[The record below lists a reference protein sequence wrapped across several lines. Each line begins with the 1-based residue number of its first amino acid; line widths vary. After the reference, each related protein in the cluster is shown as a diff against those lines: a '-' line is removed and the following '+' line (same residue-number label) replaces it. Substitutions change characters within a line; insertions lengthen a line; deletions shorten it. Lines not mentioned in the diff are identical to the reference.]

1 MFLAADKAA
10 RTEHPGWAATR
21 LFLAPRVTGKGKG
34 AVNEE
39 PRLDTLAID
48 WKRGEVDL
56 RHGGPTAKR
65 QTVQP
70 GGDILNPIRVS
81 LFVIAVAGLVGGLLA
96 PYAGLGPFQSWI
108 WGLAA
113 GAVLA
118 VLIYEIATSLLQ
130 GEVGLDIVAGLS
142 ISAALAFG
150 ETLAAGV
157 VALMYAGGQ
166 LLEDYAANRARAD
179 MKALLARVPKTALRY
194 DDGHLQE
201 VAIDAIRPGD
211 RLLIRQGDIVPVDGR
226 VSNGRALLDM
236 AALTGE
242 SVPVKAIE
250 GQDLPSGARSLDTA
264 FDMVATRPAAES
276 TYAGIVRLVQ
286 AAQAA
291 KAPMVRLADRYAL
304 VFLAVTLALAGG
316 TWWFTG
322 DHIRMLAVLVS
333 ATPCPLI
340 LAVPVAIIAG
350 MGKAARRGVLM
361 KGGPVLETMARAANL
376 VIDKT
381 GTLTKGR
388 AELAGIIPAAHWQ
401 ADEMLRLAASL
412 EQASAHV
419 TASSIV
425 AAAQARGLALAYPQD
440 VRETAGEGLEGQ
452 VEGHHL
458 IIGGHDFVAR
468 KLGLSALPRP
478 EREPGTALAALAIS
492 GRLAG
497 HLLLADAVRPETPLA
512 LEKLRQAGIRRI
524 VLASGDAQAVVDRVG
539 EGLGLDLLRGEL
551 KPDEKVAI
559 VLAERR
565 SGITLMV
572 GDGVNDA
579 PALAVADVGISMG
592 ATGSAAATESAD
604 AVLLVDDLTRLAEGL
619 AAARRARAIAVQ
631 SVLAGLGLSFAA
643 MLAAAFGWITV
654 VEGALFQEA
663 IDVAVILNALRA
675 LR

>member
-1 MFLAADKAA
+1 M
-10 RTEHPGWAATR
+10 
-21 LFLAPRVTGKGKG
+21 
-34 AVNEE
+34 
-39 PRLDTLAID
+39 
-48 WKRGEVDL
+48 
-56 RHGGPTAKR
+56 
-65 QTVQP
+65 
-70 GGDILNPIRVS
+70 NPIRII
-81 LFVIAVAGLVGGLLA
+81 LFAIAVAGLAGGLIA
-96 PYAGLGPFQSWI
+96 PYVGLGALQGWI

-113 GAVLA
+113 AAVLA
-118 VLIYEIATSLLQ
+118 VLLVEIVSSLAR

-194 DDGHLQE
+194 VDGHLE
-201 VAIDAIRPGD
+201 DVAIDSIRPGD

-226 VSNGRALLDM
+226 VSTGRALLDM

-242 SVPVKAIE
+242 SVPVRARE
-250 GQDLPSGARSLDTA
+250 GQEVQSGARSLDTA
-264 FDMVATRPAAES
+264 FDMLASRPAAES
-276 TYAGIVRLVQ
+276 TYAGIVRLVE

-304 VFLAVTLALAGG
+304 LFLVVTVGLAGA

-340 LAVPVAIIAG
+340 LAVPVAIISG

-388 AELAGIIPAAHWQ
+388 AELASIIPAAYWPPE
-401 ADEMLRLAASL
+401 EMLRIAASL

-419 TASSIV
+419 TAASIV
-425 AAAQARGLALAYPQD
+425 AAAQSRGMALVMPHD
-440 VRETAGEGLEGQ
+440 VHETAGEGLEGM
-452 VEGHHL
+452 VEHHRV
-458 IIGGHDFVAR
+458 IVGGHDFVAR
-468 KLGLSALPRP
+468 RLGLSSLPRP
-478 EREPGTALAALAIS
+478 EREPGTAVAALAIS

-512 LEKLRQAGIRRI
+512 LERLRQAGIRRI
-524 VLASGDAQAVVDRVG
+524 VLASGDAQGVVDRVA
-539 EGLGLDLLRGEL
+539 EGLGLDLTRGEL
-551 KPDEKVAI
+551 HPEEKVSI
-559 VLAERR
+559 VLAERK
-565 SGITLMV
+565 SGVTLMV

-579 PALAVADVGISMG
+579 PALAAADVGISMG
-592 ATGSAAATESAD
+592 ANGSAAATESAD

-631 SVLAGLGLSFAA
+631 SVLAGLGMSFVA
-643 MLAAAFGWITV
+643 MLAAAFGYITV
-654 VEGALFQEA
+654 VEGALLQEA

>member
-1 MFLAADKAA
+1 M
-10 RTEHPGWAATR
+10 E
-21 LFLAPRVTGKGKG
+21 
-34 AVNEE
+34 
-39 PRLDTLAID
+39 TLAID
-48 WKRGEVDL
+48 WKKGKLDPC
-56 RHGGPTAKR
+56 HGDAASYGQNA
-65 QTVQP
+65 QP
-70 GGDILNPIRVS
+70 GESILNPIRVS
-81 LFVIAVAGLVGGLLA
+81 LFVIAVAGLFGGLLA
-96 PYAGLGPFQSWI
+96 PFLGLAAVQSLI
-108 WGLAA
+108 WGVAA

-118 VLIYEIATSLLQ
+118 VLLYEIVTSLLK

-142 ISAALAFG
+142 ISAALVFG

-194 DDGHLQE
+194 DDGHLAQ

-226 VSNGRALLDM
+226 VSSGRALLDL

-242 SVPVKAIE
+242 SIPVKAVE
-250 GQDLPSGARSLDTA
+250 GQDVQSGARSLDTA
-264 FDMVATRPAAES
+264 FDMLATRPASES

-304 VFLAVTLALAGG
+304 LFLAVTVGLAGA
-316 TWWFTG
+316 TWYLTG
-322 DHIRMLAVLVS
+322 DHVRMLAVLVS

-381 GTLTKGR
+381 GTLTRGR
-388 AELAGIIPAAHWQ
+388 AELSGIVPSAHWTS
-401 ADEMLRLAASL
+401 DEMLRLAASL

-419 TASSIV
+419 TAASIV
-425 AAAQARGLALAYPQD
+425 AAARGKGLALSYPQQ
-440 VRETAGEGLEGQ
+440 VRETAGEGLEGV

-458 IIGGHDFVAR
+458 IVGGHDFVTR
-468 KLGLSALPRP
+468 KLGISALPRP
-478 EREPGTALAALAIS
+478 DREPGTALVALAVS

-512 LEKLRQAGIRRI
+512 LERLRQAGIRRI
-524 VLASGDAQAVVDRVG
+524 VLASGDAQGVVDRVG
-539 EGLGLDLLRGEL
+539 EGLGLDVLRGALSPE
-551 KPDEKVAI
+551 EKVA
-559 VLAERR
+559 VVKAERA

-631 SVLAGLGLSFAA
+631 SVIAGLGLSFAA
-643 MLAAAFGWITV
+643 MLAAAFGYITV
-654 VEGALFQEA
+654 VEGALIQEA

-675 LR
+675 LK

>member
-1 MFLAADKAA
+1 M
-10 RTEHPGWAATR
+10 
-21 LFLAPRVTGKGKG
+21 
-34 AVNEE
+34 
-39 PRLDTLAID
+39 
-48 WKRGEVDL
+48 
-56 RHGGPTAKR
+56 
-65 QTVQP
+65 QP
-70 GGDILNPIRVS
+70 GGDILSPLRII
-81 LFVIAVAGLVGGLLA
+81 LFVLAVLGLACGLLA
-96 PYAGLGPFQSWI
+96 PLVGLAGMQGWI
-108 WGLAA
+108 WGLPAA
-113 GAVLA
+113 AILA
-118 VLIYEIATSLLQ
+118 VLLWEIVTSLVA

-194 DDGHLQE
+194 DDGHLAE

-211 RLLIRQGDIVPVDGR
+211 RLLIRQGDTVPVDGR
-226 VSNGRALLDM
+226 VSNGRALLDV

-242 SVPVKAIE
+242 SVPVTSGE
-250 GQDLPSGARSLDTA
+250 GQEVPSGARSLDAA
-264 FDMVATRPAAES
+264 FDMVATRPAATS

-304 VFLAVTLALAGG
+304 VFLVVTVGLAGA
-316 TWWFTG
+316 TWLITG
-322 DHIRMLAVLVS
+322 SHIRMLAVLVS

-361 KGGPVLETMARAANL
+361 KGGPVLETMARAVTL

-388 AELAGIIPAAHWQ
+388 AELAGIIPAAQWD
-401 ADEMLRLAASL
+401 ADEILRTAASL

-419 TASSIV
+419 TAASIV
-425 AAAQARGLALAYPQD
+425 AAATERGLTLSHPAQ
-440 VRETAGEGLEGQ
+440 VHETAGEGLEGE
-452 VEGHHL
+452 VGGRRVVV
-458 IIGGHDFVAR
+458 GGHDFVAR
-468 KLGLSALPRP
+468 RLGHSALARP
-478 EREPGTALAALAIS
+478 EREPGTALATLAID

-512 LEKLRQAGIRRI
+512 LERLRQAGIRRI
-524 VLASGDAQAVVDRVG
+524 VLASGDSQGVVDRVG
-539 EGLGLDLLRGEL
+539 EGLGLDLLRGGL
-551 KPDEKVAI
+551 KPAEKVAI
-559 VLAERR
+559 VRAERR

-619 AAARRARAIAVQ
+619 AAARRARAIAVE

-654 VEGALFQEA
+654 VEGALIQEA

>member
-1 MFLAADKAA
+1 M
-10 RTEHPGWAATR
+10 
-21 LFLAPRVTGKGKG
+21 
-34 AVNEE
+34 
-39 PRLDTLAID
+39 
-48 WKRGEVDL
+48 
-56 RHGGPTAKR
+56 
-65 QTVQP
+65 
-70 GGDILNPIRVS
+70 
-81 LFVIAVAGLVGGLLA
+81 
-96 PYAGLGPFQSWI
+96 
-108 WGLAA
+108 
-113 GAVLA
+113 
-118 VLIYEIATSLLQ
+118 
-130 GEVGLDIVAGLS
+130 GLDLVAGLS
-142 ISAALAFG
+142 ISAALLFG

-166 LLEDYAANRARAD
+166 LLEDYAENRARAD

-194 DDGHLQE
+194 DDGHLEE
-201 VAIDAIRPGD
+201 VAIDVIGPGD
-211 RLLIRQGDIVPVDGR
+211 RLLVRQGDIVPVDGR

-242 SVPVKAIE
+242 SVPVTCGE
-250 GQDLPSGARSLDTA
+250 GHDVPSGARSLDAA
-264 FDMVATRPAAES
+264 FDMMATRPAAES

-291 KAPMVRLADRYAL
+291 KAPMVRLADRYGL
-304 VFLAVTLALAGG
+304 VFLVVTVGLAGA
-316 TWWFTG
+316 TWYFTG
-322 DHIRMLAVLVS
+322 SHIRMLAVLVS

-361 KGGPVLETMARAANL
+361 KGGPVLETMARAVNL

-388 AELAGIIPAAHWQ
+388 AELAGIIPTAHWQ
-401 ADEMLRLAASL
+401 PDEMLRIAASL

-419 TASSIV
+419 TAASLV
-425 AAAQARGLALAYPQD
+425 AAAQARGLTLAYPRD
-440 VRETAGEGLEGQ
+440 VHETAGEGLEGM
-452 VEGHHL
+452 VDGHRV
-458 IIGGHDFVAR
+458 IVGGHDFVAR

-478 EREPGTALAALAIS
+478 EREAGTALAALAIS

-497 HLLLADAVRPETPLA
+497 HLVLADAVRPETPLA
-512 LEKLRQAGIRRI
+512 LERLRQAGIRRI
-524 VLASGDAQAVVDRVG
+524 VLASGDSQAVVDRVG
-539 EGLGLDLLRGEL
+539 DGLGLDLLRGGL

-559 VLAERR
+559 VLAERK
-565 SGITLMV
+565 SGVTLMV

-619 AAARRARAIAVQ
+619 SAARRARAIAVQ
-631 SVLAGLGLSFAA
+631 SVMAGLGMSFAA
-643 MLAAAFGWITV
+643 MLAAAFGYITV
-654 VEGALFQEA
+654 VEGALLQEA

>member
-1 MFLAADKAA
+1 M
-10 RTEHPGWAATR
+10 
-21 LFLAPRVTGKGKG
+21 
-34 AVNEE
+34 
-39 PRLDTLAID
+39 
-48 WKRGEVDL
+48 
-56 RHGGPTAKR
+56 
-65 QTVQP
+65 
-70 GGDILNPIRVS
+70 
-81 LFVIAVAGLVGGLLA
+81 LA
-96 PYAGLGPFQSWI
+96 PYVGLAPFQSWI
-108 WGLAA
+108 WGVAA

-118 VLIYEIATSLLQ
+118 VLLVEIATSLLK

-194 DDGHLQE
+194 TDGHLEE

-211 RLLIRQGDIVPVDGR
+211 RLLLRQGDIVPVDGR

-242 SVPVKAIE
+242 SVPVKSLE
-250 GQDLPSGARSLDTA
+250 GQDVQSGARSLDTP
-264 FDMVATRPAAES
+264 FDMVATRPASES

-304 VFLAVTLALAGG
+304 VFLAVTVGLAGA
-316 TWWFTG
+316 TWYLTG

-340 LAVPVAIIAG
+340 LAVPVAIISG

-361 KGGPVLETMARAANL
+361 KGGPVLETMARAVTL

-388 AELAGIIPAAHWQ
+388 AELAGIIPTGPWA
-401 ADEMLRLAASL
+401 ADEILRLAASL

-419 TASSIV
+419 TAASIV
-425 AAAQARGLALAYPQD
+425 AAAQDRGLALAYPQE
-440 VRETAGEGLEGQ
+440 VRETAGEGLEGV
-452 VEGHHL
+452 VEGLRL
-458 IIGGHDFVAR
+458 IVGGHDFVAR
-468 KLGLSALPRP
+468 KLGLPVLRRP
-478 EREPGTALAALAIS
+478 EREPGMALAALAID
-492 GRLAG
+492 GQLAG

-512 LEKLRQAGIRRI
+512 LEKLRQTGIRRI

-539 EGLGLDLLRGEL
+539 DGLGLDVLRGAL
-551 KPDEKVAI
+551 KPEEKVAI
-559 VLAERR
+559 VTAERAN
-565 SGITLMV
+565 GITLMV

-643 MLAAAFGWITV
+643 MLAAAFGYITV
-654 VEGALFQEA
+654 VEGALLQEA

>member
-1 MFLAADKAA
+1 M
-10 RTEHPGWAATR
+10 
-21 LFLAPRVTGKGKG
+21 
-34 AVNEE
+34 
-39 PRLDTLAID
+39 
-48 WKRGEVDL
+48 
-56 RHGGPTAKR
+56 
-65 QTVQP
+65 
-70 GGDILNPIRVS
+70 
-81 LFVIAVAGLVGGLLA
+81 GGLLA
-96 PYAGLGPFQSWI
+96 PFVGLAAFQGWI

-118 VLIYEIATSLLQ
+118 VLLYEIVTSLLA

-194 DDGHLQE
+194 VDGHLEE
-201 VAIDAIRPGD
+201 VAIDAINPGD
-211 RLLIRQGDIVPVDGR
+211 RLLIRQGDLVPVDGR

-242 SVPVKAIE
+242 SVPVKSGE
-250 GQDLPSGARSLDTA
+250 GQDVQSGARSLDTA
-264 FDMVATRPAAES
+264 FDMVATRPASES

-304 VFLAVTLALAGG
+304 VFLAVTVGLAGA
-316 TWWFTG
+316 TWYFTG
-322 DHIRMLAVLVS
+322 SHIRMLAVLVS

-361 KGGPVLETMARAANL
+361 KGGPVLETMARAVNL

-381 GTLTKGR
+381 GTLTRGR
-388 AELAGIIPAAHWQ
+388 ADLAGIIPAAHWE
-401 ADEMLRLAASL
+401 ADEMLRIAASL

-419 TASSIV
+419 TAASIV
-425 AAAQARGLALAYPQD
+425 AAAQQRALTLSYPQD
-440 VRETAGEGLEGQ
+440 VHETAGEGLEGM
-452 VEGHHL
+452 VDGHRV
-458 IIGGHDFVAR
+458 IVGGHDFVAR
-468 KLGLSALPRP
+468 RLGLSVLPRP
-478 EREPGTALAALAIS
+478 EREPGATLAALAIS

-512 LEKLRQAGIRRI
+512 LERLRQAGIKRI
-524 VLASGDAQAVVDRVG
+524 VLASGDSQAVVDRIG
-539 EGLGLDLLRGEL
+539 EGLGLDLLRGGL
-551 KPDEKVAI
+551 KPEEKVSI
-559 VLAERR
+559 VVAERK

-631 SVLAGLGLSFAA
+631 SVLLGLGLSFAA
-643 MLAAAFGWITV
+643 MLAAAFGYITV
-654 VEGALFQEA
+654 VEGALLQEA

-675 LR
+675 LK

>member
-1 MFLAADKAA
+1 MSPV
-10 RTEHPGWAATR
+10 RIV
-21 LFLAPRVTGKGKG
+21 LFA
-34 AVNEE
+34 
-39 PRLDTLAID
+39 
-48 WKRGEVDL
+48 
-56 RHGGPTAKR
+56 
-65 QTVQP
+65 
-70 GGDILNPIRVS
+70 
-81 LFVIAVAGLVGGLLA
+81 IAVAGLLGGFLV
-96 PYAGLGPFQSWI
+96 PYLGHPELQSWI
-108 WGLAA
+108 WGGAA
-113 GAVLA
+113 GAILA
-118 VLIYEIATSLLQ
+118 VLLTEIVTSLLK

-194 DDGHLQE
+194 DDGHLEE

-211 RLLIRQGDIVPVDGR
+211 KLLIRQGDIVPVDGR
-226 VSNGRALLDM
+226 ISSGKALLDM

-242 SVPVKAIE
+242 SVPVKSLE
-250 GQDLPSGARSLDTA
+250 GQDVPSGARSLDTA
-264 FDMVATRPAAES
+264 FDMRATRPASES

-304 VFLAVTLALAGG
+304 VFLAVTVALAGV
-316 TWWFTG
+316 TWFLTK

-340 LAVPVAIIAG
+340 LAVPVAIISG

-361 KGGPVLETMARAANL
+361 KGGPVLETMARATNL

-381 GTLTKGR
+381 GTLTRGR
-388 AELAGIIPAAHWQ
+388 AELAGIIPAGHWQ
-401 ADEMLRLAASL
+401 PEEMLRLAASL

-419 TASSIV
+419 TAASIV
-425 AAAQARGLALAYPQD
+425 AAAQERGLALAYPRD
-440 VRETAGEGLEGQ
+440 VHETAGEGLSGR
-452 VEGHHL
+452 VEGHSV
-458 IIGGHDFVAR
+458 IVGGHDFVTR
-468 KLGLSALPRP
+468 QLGHPTLPRP

-497 HLLLADAVRPETPLA
+497 HLMLADAVRSETPLA
-512 LEKLRQAGIRRI
+512 LERLREAGIRRI
-524 VLASGDAQAVVDRVG
+524 VLASGDSQGVVDRVG
-539 EGLGLDLLRGEL
+539 EGLGLDLLLGEL
-551 KPDEKVAI
+551 RPDEKVAI
-559 VLAERR
+559 VLAERK

-631 SVLAGLGLSFAA
+631 SVLAGLGMSFAA
-643 MLAAAFGWITV
+643 MLAAAFGYITV
-654 VEGALFQEA
+654 VEGALLQEA

>member
-1 MFLAADKAA
+1 
-10 RTEHPGWAATR
+10 
-21 LFLAPRVTGKGKG
+21 
-34 AVNEE
+34 
-39 PRLDTLAID
+39 
-48 WKRGEVDL
+48 
-56 RHGGPTAKR
+56 
-65 QTVQP
+65 
-70 GGDILNPIRVS
+70 LNPLRIT
-81 LFVIAVAGLVGGLLA
+81 LFILAVAGLVGGLLA
-96 PYAGLGPFQSWI
+96 PYVGLGAYQSWI
-108 WGLAA
+108 WGVPA

-118 VLIYEIATSLLQ
+118 VLLYEIVTSLLA
-130 GEVGLDIVAGLS
+130 GEVGLDLVAGIS

-194 DDGHLQE
+194 SDGHLEE

-211 RLLIRQGDIVPVDGR
+211 RLLMRQGDIVPVDGR

-242 SVPVKAIE
+242 SVPVKSAE
-250 GQDLPSGARSLDTA
+250 GQDVQSGARSLDTA
-264 FDMVATRPAAES
+264 FDMVATRPASES

-304 VFLAVTLALAGG
+304 VFLFVTVALAGG
-316 TWWFTG
+316 TWYFTG

-361 KGGPVLETMARAANL
+361 KGGPVLETMARAVNL

-388 AELAGIIPAAHWQ
+388 AELGGIIPAAHWQ

-419 TASSIV
+419 TAASIV
-425 AAAQARGLALAYPQD
+425 AAAQARGLTLAYPQD
-440 VRETAGEGLEGQ
+440 VHETAGEGLEGI
-452 VEGHHL
+452 VEGHRV

-468 KLGLSALPRP
+468 KLGLSALPPP
-478 EREPGTALAALAIS
+478 EREPGTALAALAVS

-497 HLLLADAVRPETPLA
+497 HFLLADAVRPETPLA
-512 LEKLRQAGIRRI
+512 LQKLRQAGIKRI
-524 VLASGDAQAVVDRVG
+524 VLASGDAQAVVDRIG
-539 EGLGLDLLRGEL
+539 EGLGLDVLRGAL

-559 VLAERR
+559 VRAERQ

-631 SVLAGLGLSFAA
+631 SVLAGLGMSFAA
-643 MLAAAFGWITV
+643 MIAAAFGFITV
-654 VEGALFQEA
+654 VEGALLQEA

>member
-1 MFLAADKAA
+1 M
-10 RTEHPGWAATR
+10 
-21 LFLAPRVTGKGKG
+21 
-34 AVNEE
+34 
-39 PRLDTLAID
+39 
-48 WKRGEVDL
+48 
-56 RHGGPTAKR
+56 
-65 QTVQP
+65 
-70 GGDILNPIRVS
+70 
-81 LFVIAVAGLVGGLLA
+81 GGLLA
-96 PYAGLGPFQSWI
+96 PFVGLAAFQGWI

-118 VLIYEIATSLLQ
+118 VLLYEIVTSLLA

-179 MKALLARVPKTALRY
+179 MKALLARVPETALRY
-194 DDGHLQE
+194 VDGHLEE
-201 VAIDAIRPGD
+201 VAIDAINPGD
-211 RLLIRQGDIVPVDGR
+211 RLLIRQGDLVPVDGR

-242 SVPVKAIE
+242 SVPVKSGE
-250 GQDLPSGARSLDTA
+250 GQDVQSGARSLDTA
-264 FDMVATRPAAES
+264 FDMVATRPASES

-304 VFLAVTLALAGG
+304 VFLAVTVGLAGA
-316 TWWFTG
+316 TWYFTG
-322 DHIRMLAVLVS
+322 SHIRMLAVLVS

-361 KGGPVLETMARAANL
+361 KGGPVLETMARAVNL

-381 GTLTKGR
+381 GTLTRGR
-388 AELAGIIPAAHWQ
+388 ADLAGIIPAAHWE
-401 ADEMLRLAASL
+401 ADEMLRIAASL

-419 TASSIV
+419 TAASIV
-425 AAAQARGLALAYPQD
+425 AAAQQRALTLSYPQD
-440 VRETAGEGLEGQ
+440 VHETAGEGLEGM
-452 VEGHHL
+452 VDGHCV
-458 IIGGHDFVAR
+458 IVGGHDFVAR
-468 KLGLSALPRP
+468 RLGLSVLPRP
-478 EREPGTALAALAIS
+478 EREPGATLAALAIS

-512 LEKLRQAGIRRI
+512 LERLRQAGIKRI
-524 VLASGDAQAVVDRVG
+524 VLASGDSQAVVDRIG
-539 EGLGLDLLRGEL
+539 EGLGLDLLRGGL
-551 KPDEKVAI
+551 KPEEKVSI
-559 VLAERR
+559 VVAERK

-631 SVLAGLGLSFAA
+631 SVLLGLGLSFAA
-643 MLAAAFGWITV
+643 MLAAAFGYITV
-654 VEGALFQEA
+654 VEGALLQEA

-675 LR
+675 LK

>member
-1 MFLAADKAA
+1 M
-10 RTEHPGWAATR
+10 
-21 LFLAPRVTGKGKG
+21 
-34 AVNEE
+34 
-39 PRLDTLAID
+39 
-48 WKRGEVDL
+48 
-56 RHGGPTAKR
+56 
-65 QTVQP
+65 QP
-70 GGDILNPIRVS
+70 GGANLNPIRVS
-81 LFVIAVAGLVGGLLA
+81 LFFIAVAGLIGGLLA
-96 PYAGLGPFQSWI
+96 PFVGLAPFQSLI
-108 WGLAA
+108 WGAAA

-118 VLIYEIATSLLQ
+118 VLLYEIVTSLLK

-194 DDGHLQE
+194 TDGHLDE

-211 RLLIRQGDIVPVDGR
+211 RLLLRQGDIVPVDGR
-226 VSNGRALLDM
+226 VSNGRALLDL

-242 SVPVKAIE
+242 SVPVKSLE
-250 GQDLPSGARSLDTA
+250 GQDVQSGARSLDTA
-264 FDMVATRPAAES
+264 FDMVATRPASES

-304 VFLAVTLALAGG
+304 VFLVVTVGLAGA
-316 TWWFTG
+316 TWYLTG

-340 LAVPVAIIAG
+340 LAVPVAIISG

-361 KGGPVLETMARAANL
+361 KGGPVLETMARAVTL

-388 AELAGIIPAAHWQ
+388 AELAGIIPAGRWAP
-401 ADEMLRLAASL
+401 DEMLRLAASL

-419 TASSIV
+419 TAASIV
-425 AAAQARGLALAYPQD
+425 AAAQDRGLALAYPQE
-440 VRETAGEGLEGQ
+440 VRETAGEGLEGV
-452 VEGHHL
+452 VESLHL
-458 IIGGHDFVAR
+458 IVGGHDFVAR
-468 KLGLSALPRP
+468 KLGLPVLPRP
-478 EREPGTALAALAIS
+478 EREPGMALAALAVD
-492 GRLAG
+492 GQLAG

-539 EGLGLDLLRGEL
+539 DGLGLDVLRGEL
-551 KPDEKVAI
+551 KPEEKVAI
-559 VLAERR
+559 VTAERLN
-565 SGITLMV
+565 GVTLMV

-604 AVLLVDDLTRLAEGL
+604 AVLLVEDLTRLAEGL
-619 AAARRARAIAVQ
+619 SAARRARAIAVQ

-643 MLAAAFGWITV
+643 MLAAAFGYITV
-654 VEGALFQEA
+654 VEGALLQEA

>member
-1 MFLAADKAA
+1 MLAPFVGLAA
-10 RTEHPGWAATR
+10 
-21 LFLAPRVTGKGKG
+21 
-34 AVNEE
+34 
-39 PRLDTLAID
+39 
-48 WKRGEVDL
+48 
-56 RHGGPTAKR
+56 
-65 QTVQP
+65 
-70 GGDILNPIRVS
+70 
-81 LFVIAVAGLVGGLLA
+81 
-96 PYAGLGPFQSWI
+96 FQGWI

-118 VLIYEIATSLLQ
+118 VLLYEIVTSLLA

-179 MKALLARVPKTALRY
+179 MKALLARVPETALRY
-194 DDGHLQE
+194 VDGHLEE
-201 VAIDAIRPGD
+201 VAIDAINPGD
-211 RLLIRQGDIVPVDGR
+211 RLLIRQGDLVPVDGR

-242 SVPVKAIE
+242 SVPVKSGE
-250 GQDLPSGARSLDTA
+250 GQDVQSGARSLDTA
-264 FDMVATRPAAES
+264 FDMVATRPASES

-304 VFLAVTLALAGG
+304 VFLAVTVGLAGA
-316 TWWFTG
+316 TWYFTG
-322 DHIRMLAVLVS
+322 SHIRMLAVLVS

-361 KGGPVLETMARAANL
+361 KGGPVLETMARAVNL

-381 GTLTKGR
+381 GTLTRGR
-388 AELAGIIPAAHWQ
+388 ADLAGIIPAAHWE
-401 ADEMLRLAASL
+401 ADEMLRIAASL

-419 TASSIV
+419 TAASIV
-425 AAAQARGLALAYPQD
+425 AAAQQRALTLSYPQD
-440 VRETAGEGLEGQ
+440 VHETAGEGLEGM
-452 VEGHHL
+452 VDGHRV
-458 IIGGHDFVAR
+458 IVGGHDFVAR
-468 KLGLSALPRP
+468 RLGLSVLPRP
-478 EREPGTALAALAIS
+478 EREPGATLAALAIS

-512 LEKLRQAGIRRI
+512 LERLRQAGIKRI
-524 VLASGDAQAVVDRVG
+524 VLASGDSQAVVDRIG
-539 EGLGLDLLRGEL
+539 EGLGLDLLRGGL
-551 KPDEKVAI
+551 KPEEKVSI
-559 VLAERR
+559 VVAERK

-631 SVLAGLGLSFAA
+631 SVLLGLGLSFAA
-643 MLAAAFGWITV
+643 MLAAAFGYITV
-654 VEGALFQEA
+654 VEGALLQEA

-675 LR
+675 LK